1 MAMKIGSKYKFDD
14 VLPRH
19 WNQFA
24 DATELSEVLLLKR
37 LRVFASALPVA
48 ARNLQKD
55 NPEDYVNN
63 RTVEKIISLID
74 ERCEITINRLKSGA
88 L

>member
-1 MAMKIGSKYKFDD
+1 MAMKIGSKYKFQN

-37 LRVFASALPVA
+37 LRLFASALPAA

-55 NPEDYVNN
+55 NSEVYANN
-63 RTVEKIISLID
+63 KIIEKIISVI
-74 ERCEITINRLKSGA
+74 EKRCELTLNRLKA
-88 L
+88 